1 MVPAAP
7 PGTQLDI
14 KKSSYKKLS
23 KYLESKQKNGL
34 LQIKELSKGV
44 ESIVSVDYAHEAIR
58 GHRVVKY
65 EKVED
70 DTEASDDKH
79 CDTNTKYE
87 PPVIQELYAVTA
99 HVLKLFKTA
108 DIGKGTGL
116 TVQEVRKI
124 LTNYVK
130 ENDLKAETGGY
141 IKMDPLL
148 GELVPG
154 RAEQMAWEDVQV
166 SCH

>member
-1 MVPAAP
+1 MTSNFFRLHMVPAAP

-65 EKVED
+65 EKVEEE
-70 DTEASDDKH
+70 TEASDDKH
-79 CDTNTKYE
+79 CDTKIPNRNSMR
-87 PPVIQELYAVTA
+87 PPL
-99 HVLKLFKTA
+99 
-108 DIGKGTGL
+108 
-116 TVQEVRKI
+116 
-124 LTNYVK
+124 
-130 ENDLKAETGGY
+130 
-141 IKMDPLL
+141 
-148 GELVPG
+148 
-154 RAEQMAWEDVQV
+154 
-166 SCH
+166 